1 MKMNQRQANKLAAQR
16 IPQME
21 WVLYKNKVDITNY
34 NLCILHQIDGGS
46 PCIFC
51 EDYEECQLEAKNGRG
66 CREWMLKSQT
76 KAGEQQDAQRQ
87 EEGTD
92 IGPVQCVEEQ

>member
-1 MKMNQRQANKLAAQR
+1 MNQRQANKLAAQM
-16 IPQME
+16 IPE
-21 WVLYKNKVDITNY
+21 LERRLEYNKVDITNY
-34 NLCILHQIDGGS
+34 NLCILHQINGGS

-51 EDYEECQLEAKNGRG
+51 EDYEECQLEAKDGRG
-66 CREWMLKSQT
+66 CGEWMLKSQT

-92 IGPVQCVEEQ
+92 IGPVQRLEEQ